1 MISPTWSL
9 KLLFT
14 VKQPLKNKK
23 TAVGSARKKC
33 RKLQFIET
41 FFQTHDLVTAK
52 QLLSSM
58 MQYAVNGKGWIKENP
73 SVILQFHKSL
83 CIFIHEG
90 YMISK
95 KTKKW
100 QVNAPSDIGSPMMKS
115 SLSDKEYEN
124 PILVFKRAFKEYSIQ
139 EFDYFISGIVYF
151 SQQMYRHGPE
161 SNLVRPYIHL
171 SKMLDAAYLILE
183 KGLQKSN
190 NKKIK

>member
-1 MISPTWSL
+1 MVSPTWSL

-23 TAVGSARKKC
+23 TAVGSARKKR
-33 RKLQFIET
+33 RKLQCIET
-41 FFQTHDLVTAK
+41 FFQTHDLLTAK
-52 QLLSSM
+52 QMLSSM
-58 MQYAVNGKGWIKENP
+58 MQYAVNGKDWLKRDP
-73 SVILQFHKSL
+73 SVILQFHQSL
-83 CIFIHEG
+83 CLFIREG

-100 QVNAPSDIGSPMMKS
+100 QVNAASDIGSPIMRG
-115 SLSDKEYEN
+115 SLSDKEYES
-124 PILVFKRAFKEYSIQ
+124 PLLVFKRAFKEYSIQ

-151 SQQMYRHGPE
+151 SQEMYRYGPE

-171 SKMLDAAYLILE
+171 AKMLDAAYLILE
-183 KGLQKSN
+183 RGVKNN